1 MFKTKK
7 ILSAMLALALV
18 LSLAAPLAALSE
30 ETTLKHYGDV
40 RLTML
45 FVWNGGK
52 IAPDDTYNNDVAKAI
67 REKIGVTVEIEGI
80 MMSETEKLNLIF
92 ASGDMPDI
100 LEFPFWGGSAGETG
114 VIKKAANEGMLL
126 PLDDVIGNY
135 PNLQDAWDV
144 GVISQK
150 FLEADLNDPLFNG
163 KKYVIPNETPG
174 SIEDIT
180 HWAYG
185 VFVRS
190 DIAEALGTDLSAV
203 KTPDDV
209 YNFLK
214 AIKDGGFK
222 DLNGNDVIPASS
234 FHNGWGVDQL
244 HIGFEQH
251 PYFTDYRLDADG
263 NVSYR
268 FLEQPY
274 LDEVLF
280 VRKLVAEGLLDKE
293 CFTTTDTLA
302 EQKTANGTVAVQTA
316 QYSVSLNAMKKL
328 GTWQTNPEI
337 KYTPV
342 GPLAY
347 GDGTTKVQSEL
358 NGRNG
363 THGIAFPITNKNLEA
378 SLAWFD
384 YINSKEGVI
393 LTEYGFE
400 GDTFYFNEAGQP
412 RWTDELIAGKAAGD
426 EAQVVS
432 LRNRGIRYYNIPL
445 ISSERYKWFGE
456 TEPGN
461 ADAEEPLIVEYKKLS
476 PIKLYDGYP
485 LSALFSTFDR
495 QEEFNALMA
504 GERERVARESAYFAE
519 TDEGAIA
526 IIEEYRNYLLTGE
539 NGVLPA
545 LLQYVQENL
554 STREDWVF

>member
-1 MFKTKK
+1 MTKK
-7 ILSAMLALALV
+7 ILSAMLAMALL
-18 LSLAAPLAALSE
+18 LSLAAPLALGE
-30 ETTLKHYGDV
+30 ETELKHYGDV

-100 LEFPFWGGSAGETG
+100 LEFPFWGGSGGETG

-126 PLDDVIGNY
+126 PLDDVIDGY
-135 PNLQDAWDV
+135 PNLRDAWDV
-144 GVISQK
+144 GVVSQK
-150 FLEADLNDPLFNG
+150 FLEADLNDPLFGG

-185 VFVRS
+185 VFIRG

-203 KTPDDV
+203 KTPDDM
-209 YNFLK
+209 YNLLTAVK
-214 AIKDGGFK
+214 EGGFK
-222 DLNGNDVIPASS
+222 DLNGNDVIPSSS
-234 FHNGWGVDQL
+234 FHNGWGVDQMY
-244 HIGFEQH
+244 IGFEEH
-251 PYFTDYRLDADG
+251 PYFSDFRLDEEG
-263 NVSYR
+263 NVKYR
-268 FLEQPY
+268 FHEQPY
-274 LDEVLF
+274 LDQVLF

-316 QYSVSLNAMKKL
+316 QYSASLNAMKKL

-337 KYTPV
+337 KFIPV

-347 GDGTTKVQSEL
+347 GDGTTKIQAEL

-363 THGIAFPITNKNLEA
+363 THGIAFPVTNKNLEA

-384 YINSKEGVI
+384 FINSKEGVI

-400 GDTFYFNEAGQP
+400 GDTFNFNEAGQP

-426 EAQVVS
+426 EAQTVS

-461 ADAEEPLIVEYKKLS
+461 ADAEEPLIAEYKKIS

-485 LSALFSTFDR
+485 VSALISSFDR
-495 QEEFNALMA
+495 QDEFNALTA

-519 TDEGAIA
+519 TDEEAIA
-526 IIEEYRNYLLTGE
+526 IIEDYRTYLMTGE

-545 LLQYVQENL
+545 LLQHVQDNL
-554 STREDWVF
+554 PSRDDWLF

>member
-1 MFKTKK
+1 MKKK
-7 ILSAMLALALV
+7 ILSTMLAIAV
-18 LSLAAPLAALSE
+18 LLTLAAPLAALGE
-30 ETTLKHYGDV
+30 EAPLKNYGDV
-40 RLTML
+40 RLKL
-45 FVWNGGK
+45 LWVWNGGK

-80 MMSETEKLNLIF
+80 MMNEMEKLNLIF

-100 LEFPFWGGSAGETG
+100 LEFPFWGGNTGESG

-126 PLDDVIGNY
+126 PLDDLIDNY
-135 PNLQDAWDV
+135 PNLKGAWEV

-150 FLEADLNDPLFNG
+150 FYETDFNDPLMNG
-163 KKYVIPNETPG
+163 HKYIIPNETPG
-174 SIEDIT
+174 DVDDIN

-185 VFVRS
+185 AFVRG

-234 FHNGWGVDQL
+234 FHNGWGVGDL
-244 HIGFEQH
+244 HIGFEEH
-251 PYFTDYRLDADG
+251 PYFTSYRLDADE
-263 NVSYR
+263 NVTHRY
-268 FLEQPY
+268 FTQPY
-274 LDEVLF
+274 MDEVLF
-280 VRKLVAEGLLDKE
+280 VRKLVSEGLLDKE

-337 KYTPV
+337 KYIPI

-347 GDGTTKVQSEL
+347 ADGTTKVQAEL

-363 THGIAFPITNKNLEA
+363 SHGIAFPITNKNLEA

-384 YINSKEGVI
+384 FINSKEGVI
-393 LTEYGFE
+393 LTSYGFE
-400 GDTFYFNEAGQP
+400 GDTFNFNEAGQP
-412 RWTDELIAGKAAGD
+412 RWTAELIAGKVAGD
-426 EAQVVS
+426 ESQVIA
-432 LRNRGIRYYNIPL
+432 LRNRGIKYYDIPMVADK
-445 ISSERYKWFGE
+445 RFMWFGE
-456 TEPGN
+456 REPGA
-461 ADAEEPLIVEYKKLS
+461 ADGAEPLIEAYKKLT

-485 LSALFSTFDR
+485 LSALEGSFAR
-495 QEEFNALMA
+495 QDDFNALMA
-504 GERERVARESAYFAE
+504 GERERVARESAYFAAS
-519 TDEGAIA
+519 DEDAIK
-526 IIEEYRNYLLTGE
+526 IIEEYREYLRTGE
-539 NGVLPA
+539 GGVLPE
-545 LLQYVQENL
+545 LLKYVQEQL
-554 STREDWVF
+554 PARTDWLF